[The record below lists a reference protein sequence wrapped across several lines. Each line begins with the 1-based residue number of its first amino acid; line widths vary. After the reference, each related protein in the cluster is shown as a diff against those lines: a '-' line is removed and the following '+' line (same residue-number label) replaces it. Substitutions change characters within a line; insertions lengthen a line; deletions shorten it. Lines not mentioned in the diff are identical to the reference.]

1 MEIAAQLA
9 KTPAQ
14 VLLRWAVQ
22 QNVVVIPKSL
32 TPARIEENFNIFD
45 FELNKEHMEALG
57 SLNKNYRFVKP
68 QFYDFPEDR
77 I

>member
-1 MEIAAQLA
+1 
-9 KTPAQ
+9 

-32 TPARIEENFNIFD
+32 TPARIEENINIFD
-45 FELNKEHMEALG
+45 FEITKEDAEVLS
-57 SLNKNYRFVKP
+57 SLNRNYRFVKP
-68 QFYDFPEDR
+68 HFYDFPEDR